1 MEEYEL
7 LEHIKAINAEA
18 AAKMEAKEGLV
29 IGMITEDLDHW
40 AGYGIS
46 TPSQLD
52 RYFTEQAVHVFIHI
66 VYGFRCKYSR
76 LTQMSDEELDKELKR
91 LSMKIEK
98 D

>member
-1 MEEYEL
+1 MTL

-18 AAKMEAKEGLV
+18 YAKMEATKGLV

-52 RYFTEQAVHVFIHI
+52 RYFTEQAVYNIHKD
-66 VYGFRCKYSR
+66 VYGVRCKYSR
-76 LTQMSDEELDKELKR
+76 LTEMSDEELDNELKGLTR
-91 LSMKIEK
+91 
-98 D
+98 

>member
-1 MEEYEL
+1 MTL
-7 LEHIKAINAEA
+7 LEHIKLINSASKK
-18 AAKMEAKEGLV
+18 KMEKTKGLV
-29 IGMITEDLDHW
+29 IGMITEDLEHW
-40 AGYGIS
+40 KEYGIS

-52 RYFTEQAVHVFIHI
+52 RYFTEQAVYNMHKS

-76 LTQMSDEELDKELKR
+76 LTEMSDEELDEELKR